1 MCSLVKSKGKRELI
15 IYMVM
20 KRLICLIVLS
30 CGVLFY
36 WCANRVAADAK
47 IDFNRD
53 IRPILSNN
61 CFQCHG
67 PDEGSRMAKL
77 RFDTKEGAFAKTGV
91 IVPGDAAKSRLLK
104 RVITTDPDMIM
115 PPPATGHKLTE
126 TQIKLLK
133 QWIDEGATWGSH
145 WAFIA
150 PQPIGLAALP
160 QVKNKAWVRNP
171 IDAFVLARLEKE
183 GLTPSPEA
191 DRATLLRRVSFDLTG
206 LPPTLTELDD
216 FLNDKS
222 PNAYEKVVDR
232 LLASPR
238 YGERMAFKWLDAA
251 RYADTNGYQVDGE
264 RTMWRWRDYVIESFN
279 VNKPFDQFVIEQLA
293 GDLLPNSTLEQK
305 IATGFNRNH
314 RLNAEGGIVP
324 EEYRIEYV
332 VDRVDTTSTVFM
344 GLTMGCARCHTHKYD
359 PLTHKEFYQFSAFFN
374 NIDEDGHS
382 FDQGNAP
389 PLMHAPTREQ
399 QSRLAQFDQD
409 VTQSETALK
418 ALLSKHAAAQRRWEK
433 SLQPKQQ
440 WFPDDKLIVHVPL
453 DENAPA
459 VFNQSD
465 RDYHDKYNRGKDDPE
480 VKFETGW
487 RNGQPRYEASP
498 LGTGVTFDQQV
509 YFDGGMHADFRYKST
524 SRDYRER
531 FTIAAWV
538 KADNEQ
544 AGTIVSKVSDS
555 AAEVENGVPR
565 AEGYG
570 LYVVNGKLHFNL
582 VFRWGEDT
590 LRTETVEKLPLNQ
603 WQHVAV
609 VFDGLEQWER
619 RLRIYVNGT
628 EAKLKFNQRS
638 FFLLMGGSKNTLKVG
653 AGGGPRFRFKG
664 ALDDVRLYT
673 RAFDADEVALLAN
686 AESLHKIASIAPAE
700 RTATQTA
707 KLQRAFLAQA
717 APVDLRQAVQQFV
730 SLKQQRQAFID
741 DLPTTMVM
749 AELPTPRP
757 AHLLRR
763 GAYDAPAE
771 QVERA
776 VPAVLP
782 PMPSDLP
789 RNRLG
794 LARWLT
800 SKEHPLTARV
810 TVNRFW
816 QMLFGVGLVK
826 TAEDFGAQGELP
838 SHPEL
843 LDWLAVEFMN
853 GEEVRPRPRGQLSN
867 STTLNA
873 TDEVAKP
880 AREGAGAP
888 RWDVKALLKTIV
900 MSATY
905 RQSSQRNPQFEDLEN
920 RLLARGPRTRL
931 SVEMIRDQALLVS
944 GLLVEKLGGPSVKPY
959 QPEGI
964 YKDMGFG
971 GLTGYD
977 QAKGEGLWRRSLYTY
992 WKRTLLSPT
1001 MSAFDASTREFCT
1014 VKETRTNT
1022 PLQSLNLM
1030 NDVTYIEAARLL
1042 AERMLVEGGPKNS
1055 DDAATRLAWGF
1066 RVVTSRLPSAAEQ
1079 QVLLRNLQKQQ
1090 TYFAAQPDEARK
1102 LLTTGE
1108 RRNRAKLPANEVAA
1122 YAMVASLLLNTDEAI
1137 TKQ

>member
-1 MCSLVKSKGKRELI
+1 
-15 IYMVM
+15 M
-20 KRLICLIVLS
+20 KRLIAFLFLCGAVASSWPLS
-30 CGVLFY
+30 
-36 WCANRVAADAK
+36 NAAFQQTSGNV
-47 IDFNRD
+47 DFNRD
-53 IRPILSNN
+53 VRPILSDN

-77 RFDTKEGAFAKTGV
+77 RFDTKEGAFAKAGV
-91 IVPGDAAKSRLLK
+91 IVAGDAANSRLIK
-104 RVITTDPDMIM
+104 RVTTTNQDIVM
-115 PPPATGHKLTE
+115 PPPSTGHKLTE
-126 TQIKLLK
+126 AQTATLK
-133 QWIDEGATWGSH
+133 RWIDEGAAWGSH

-150 PQPIGLAALP
+150 PQRAPLP
-160 QVKNKAWVRNP
+160 EVKNKAWVKNA
-171 IDAFVLARLEKE
+171 IDTFVLARLEKE
-183 GLTPSPEA
+183 GLSPAPQA
-191 DRATLLRRVSFDLTG
+191 DRATLQRRLSFDLTG
-206 LPPTLTELDD
+206 LPPTLQELDD
-216 FLNDKS
+216 FLNDQS

-238 YGERMAFKWLDAA
+238 FGERMAFKWLDAA
-251 RYADTNGYQVDGE
+251 RYADTNGYQIDGE
-264 RTMWRWRDYVIESFN
+264 RTMWRWRDYVIEAFN
-279 VNKPFDQFVIEQLA
+279 SNMPFDQFVTEQLA
-293 GDLLPNSTLEQK
+293 GDLLPNASLEQK

-314 RLNAEGGIVP
+314 RLNAEGGIVS

-374 NIDEDGHS
+374 NIDEEGHS

-389 PLMHAPTREQ
+389 PLMHAPTRDEQ
-399 QSRLAQFDQD
+399 ARLAQFDKE
-409 VTQSETALK
+409 VTNGETTLND
-418 ALLSKHAAAQRRWEK
+418 LLRKHAAAQRRWEK
-433 SLQPKQQ
+433 LLKPKQQ
-440 WFPDDKLIVHVPL
+440 WFPEDKLTVHVPL
-453 DENAPA
+453 DENAQA
-459 VFNQSD
+459 VFNKSD
-465 RDYHDKYNRGKDDPE
+465 RDHHEKYNRGKDDPE
-480 VKFETGW
+480 IKFETGW
-487 RNGQPRYEASP
+487 REGSPRYEVSP
-498 LGTGVTFDQQV
+498 LGTGVTFDQKF

-524 SRDYRER
+524 SFDYRER
-531 FTIAAWV
+531 FTIAAWF

-544 AGTIVSKVSDS
+544 AGTIVSKVSD
-555 AAEVENGVPR
+555 AAADVENGVPR
-565 AEGYG
+565 ADGYG
-570 LYVVNGKLHFNL
+570 LYFVNGKLHFNM

-590 LRTETVEKLPLNQ
+590 LRVETADKLPLNQ

-628 EAKLKFNQRS
+628 EQKLKFNQRN
-638 FFLLMGGSKNTLKVG
+638 FFLLMGGSKNTLKIG

-673 RAFDADEVALLAN
+673 RTFAADEIALLAN
-686 AESLHKIASIAPAE
+686 AETLDQLAAISPTK
-700 RTATQTA
+700 RTATQTL
-707 KLQRAFLAQA
+707 KLQRAFIAQA
-717 APVDLRQAVQQFV
+717 APSELQQASQQLAA
-730 SLKQQRQAFID
+730 LKQQRQAFID

-749 AELPTPRP
+749 EEMATPRV
-757 AHLLRR
+757 AYRLNR
-763 GAYDAPAE
+763 GGYDAPAE
-771 QVERA
+771 PVERI

-782 PMPSDLP
+782 PLPNDLP

-826 TAEDFGAQGELP
+826 TSEDFGSQGELP

-843 LDWLAVEFMN
+843 LDWLA
-853 GEEVRPRPRGQLSN
+853 LSFRDGRDN
-867 STTLNA
+867 
-873 TDEVAKP
+873 
-880 AREGAGAP
+880 
-888 RWDVKALLKTIV
+888 WDVKQLFKTIV

-905 RQSSQRNPQFEDLEN
+905 QQASSRNATNEDVEN
-920 RLLARGPRTRL
+920 RLLSRGPRTRL
-931 SVEMIRDQALLVS
+931 SVEMIRDQALFIS
-944 GLLVEKLGGPSVKPY
+944 GLLVEKRGGPSVKPY

-971 GLTGYD
+971 GLTGYE

-1030 NDVTYIEAARLL
+1030 NDVTYVEAARLL
-1042 AERMLVEGGPKNS
+1042 AERMLVEGGN
-1055 DDAATRLAWGF
+1055 DATTRLAWGF
-1066 RVVTSRLPSAAEQ
+1066 RVVTSRAPSTSEQ

-1090 TYFAAQPDEARK
+1090 AYFAAQPDEAKK
-1102 LLTTGE
+1102 LLATGE
-1108 RRNRAKLPANEVAA
+1108 RRNRTDLATNDVAA
-1122 YAMVASLLLNTDEAI
+1122 YAMVASLLLNMDEAI

>member
-1 MCSLVKSKGKRELI
+1 M
-15 IYMVM
+15 
-20 KRLICLIVLS
+20 
-30 CGVLFY
+30 
-36 WCANRVAADAK
+36 
-47 IDFNRD
+47 
-53 IRPILSNN
+53 
-61 CFQCHG
+61 
-67 PDEGSRMAKL
+67 
-77 RFDTKEGAFAKTGV
+77 GV
-91 IVPGDAAKSRLLK
+91 IVPGDAAKSRLIK
-104 RVITTDPDMIM
+104 RVITTDPNIMM
-115 PPPATGHKLTE
+115 PPPSTGHKLTE

-133 QWIDEGATWGSH
+133 QWIDEGAAWGSH
-145 WAFIA
+145 WAFSA
-150 PQPIGLAALP
+150 PQRSALP
-160 QVKNKAWVRNP
+160 EVKNKAWGRNA

-183 GLTPSPEA
+183 GLAPSPEA

-206 LPPTLTELDD
+206 LPPTLKELDE
-216 FLNDKS
+216 FINDKS

-232 LLASPR
+232 LLTSPR
-238 YGERMAFKWLDAA
+238 FGERMAFKWLDAA

-279 VNKPFDQFVIEQLA
+279 ANKPFDQFVIEQLA

-389 PLMHAPTREQ
+389 PLMHAPTPAQ
-399 QSRLAQFDQD
+399 QARLSQFDAQLAD
-409 VTQSETALK
+409 AETNLNALMK
-418 ALLSKHAAAQRRWEK
+418 RHAAAQRRWEK
-433 SLQPKQQ
+433 SLSPKQH
-440 WFPDDKLIVHVPL
+440 WFPDEKLIVHVPL

-459 VFNQSD
+459 VFNKSD

-480 VKFETGW
+480 LKFETGW
-487 RNGQPRYEASP
+487 REGTPRYEASP
-498 LGTGVTFDQQV
+498 LGAGATFDQKIF
-509 YFDGGMHADFRYKST
+509 FDGGMHADFRYKST
-524 SRDYRER
+524 SFDYRER

-570 LYVVNGKLHFNL
+570 LYVINGKLHFNL

-590 LRTETVEKLPLNQ
+590 LRVETADKLPLNQ

-619 RLRIYVNGT
+619 RLRIYVNGA

-638 FFLLMGGSKNTLKVG
+638 FFLLMGGSKNTLKIG

-673 RAFDADEVALLAN
+673 RAFEADEVALLAN
-686 AESLHKIASIAPAE
+686 AESLHQIAARAPAE
-700 RTATQTA
+700 RTTTQA
-707 KLQRAFLAQA
+707 MKLQRAFVAQA
-717 APVDLRQAVQQFV
+717 APRELQQASQQLV
-730 SLKQQRQAFID
+730 ALKQQRQAFID
-741 DLPTTMVM
+741 DLPTAMVM

-757 AHLLRR
+757 AHLLKR

-771 QVERA
+771 PVERI

-782 PMPSDLP
+782 PMSNELP

-800 SKEHPLTARV
+800 SQEHPLTARV

-816 QMLFGVGLVK
+816 QMIFGVGLVK
-826 TAEDFGAQGELP
+826 TAEDFGSQGELP

-843 LDWLAVEFMN
+843 LDWLAVEFMS
-853 GEEVRPRPRGQLSN
+853 GAVEVRPRPRKQS
-867 STTLNA
+867 SETTSFITANPLRQ
-873 TDEVAKP
+873 P

-888 RWDVKALLKTIV
+888 QWSVKALLKIIV
-900 MSATY
+900 TSATY
-905 RQSSQRNPQFEDLEN
+905 QQSSARGAQTEDVEN

-931 SVEMIRDQALLVS
+931 SVEMIRDQALSLS
-944 GLLVEKLGGPSVKPY
+944 GLLVEKRGGPSVKPY

-971 GLTGYD
+971 GLTGYE

-1001 MSAFDASTREFCT
+1001 MSAFDASPREFCT

-1030 NDVTYIEAARLL
+1030 NDVTYVEAARLL
-1042 AERMLVEGGPKNS
+1042 AERMLTEGGPKNS
-1055 DDAATRLAWGF
+1055 EDATARLAWGF
-1066 RVVTSRLPSAAEQ
+1066 RVVTSRFPTPAEQ

-1102 LLTTGE
+1102 LLATGE
-1108 RRNRAKLPANEVAA
+1108 RRNRAKLSANEVAA

>member
-1 MCSLVKSKGKRELI
+1 MP
-15 IYMVM
+15 M
-20 KRLICLIVLS
+20 KRLICLIVLIG
-30 CGVLFY
+30 GVLFY
-36 WCANRVAADAK
+36 WCANRVAAEAK

-53 IRPILSNN
+53 VRPILSNN
-61 CFQCHG
+61 CFHCHG

-77 RFDTKEGAFAKTGV
+77 RFDTKEGAFAKPGV
-91 IVPGDAAKSRLLK
+91 IVPGDAAKSRLIK
-104 RVITTDPDMIM
+104 RITSTDPDLVM
-115 PPPATGHKLTE
+115 PPPSTGHKLTE
-126 TQIKLLK
+126 AQIKLLQ
-133 QWIDEGATWGSH
+133 QWIDEGALWGAH
-145 WAFIA
+145 WAFI
-150 PQPIGLAALP
+150 PPTRPVLP
-160 QVKNKAWVRNP
+160 EVKNKAWVKNP
-171 IDAFVLARLEKE
+171 IDAFVLARLERE
-183 GLTPSPEA
+183 GLQPSPEA

-206 LPPTLTELDD
+206 LPPTLKELDD

-222 PNAYEKVVDR
+222 ANAYEKVVDR

-279 VNKPFDQFVIEQLA
+279 QNKPFDQFVIEQLA
-293 GDLLPNSTLEQK
+293 GDLLPNATLEQR

-359 PLTHKEFYQFSAFFN
+359 PLTHKEFYQLSAFFN
-374 NIDEDGHS
+374 SIDEDGHS

-399 QSRLAQFDQD
+399 QARLTQFD
-409 VTQSETALK
+409 TQVADAKTNLNVLIKRHE
-418 ALLSKHAAAQRRWEK
+418 AAQRRWEK
-433 SLQPKQQ
+433 SLSPKQQ
-440 WFPDDKLIVHVPL
+440 WFPDEKLIVHVPL
-453 DENAPA
+453 DEHAPA
-459 VFNQSD
+459 VFNKSD

-487 RNGQPRYEASP
+487 RNGKPGYEASP
-498 LGTGVTFDQQV
+498 LGTGVTFDQQI

-570 LYVVNGKLHFNL
+570 LYVVNGKLHFNM

-628 EAKLKFNQRS
+628 EAKLKFNQRN

-653 AGGGPRFRFKG
+653 AGGGARFRFKG

-673 RAFDADEVALLAN
+673 RAFDAEEVALLAN
-686 AESLHKIASIAPAE
+686 AESLHKIAGIAPAE

-707 KLQRAFLAQA
+707 KLQRAFIAQA
-717 APVDLRQAVQQFV
+717 APGELRQAYQQFV
-730 SLKQQRQAFID
+730 TLKQQRQAFID

-749 AELPTPRP
+749 EELPTPRV
-757 AHLLRR
+757 AHLLKR

-771 QVERA
+771 PVERL

-782 PMPSDLP
+782 PMSNDLP

-800 SKEHPLTARV
+800 SPEHPLTARV

-843 LDWLAVEFMN
+843 LDWLAVEFRES
-853 GEEVRPRPRGQLSN
+853 GVGSRESEEKQTTSTAKLSA
-867 STTLNA
+867 SA
-873 TDEVAKP
+873 TRHP
-880 AREGAGAP
+880 P
-888 RWDVKALLKTIV
+888 SWNVKSLLKTIV

-905 RQSSQRNPQFEDLEN
+905 RQSARRPPTSDSRLPTSEVDPEN

-931 SVEMIRDQALLVS
+931 SVEMIRDQALFVS

-992 WKRTLLSPT
+992 WKRTLLLPT
-1001 MSAFDASTREFCT
+1001 MSVFDASTREFCT

-1042 AERMLVEGGPKNS
+1042 AERMLTEGGK
-1055 DDAATRLAWGF
+1055 DAASRLAWGF
-1066 RVVTSRLPSAAEQ
+1066 RVVTSRVPTAAEQ
-1079 QVLLRNLQKQQ
+1079 QVLIRNLQKQQ
-1090 TYFAAQPDEARK
+1090 AYFAAQPDEARK
-1102 LLTTGE
+1102 LLATGE
-1108 RRNRAKLPANEVAA
+1108 RRNRANLSAGEVAA